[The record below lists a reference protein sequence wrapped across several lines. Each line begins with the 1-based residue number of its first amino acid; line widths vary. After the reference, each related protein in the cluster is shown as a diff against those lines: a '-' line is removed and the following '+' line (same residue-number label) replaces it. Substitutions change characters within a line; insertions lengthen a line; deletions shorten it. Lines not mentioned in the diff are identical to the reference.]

1 MPDNFFLLFKQSK
14 MKNSYFPA
22 HHLQKNSKQGE
33 IIRSIDI
40 KYICSYMLVIYYVSG
55 TNCPFKNGLVKPVWG
70 KENNT
75 KLREHT

>member
-1 MPDNFFLLFKQSK
+1 
-14 MKNSYFPA
+14 
-22 HHLQKNSKQGE
+22 
-33 IIRSIDI
+33 
-40 KYICSYMLVIYYVSG
+40 MLVIYYVSG

>member
-1 MPDNFFLLFKQSK
+1 
-14 MKNSYFPA
+14 MKNRYFSA
-22 HHLQKNSKQGE
+22 HNLHTKNSKQGE
-33 IIRSIDI
+33 TIRNSDI

-70 KENNT
+70 EENST